1 MTPPGPG
8 GGTEELDV
16 SIVLP
21 VFNEQG
27 HLHAEIDRIRD
38 AMDASRFS
46 YEIIVIDDGSNDGS
60 GEALRSIEGI
70 RLVQFGTNRG
80 SGSARK
86 YGTQASRGRV
96 VVWTDVDMTYP
107 NHLIPELVEE
117 LEGHDQVVGARTT
130 EEGTHKAF
138 RVPAKWFIR
147 KLASYLA
154 QTKIP
159 DLNSGLRAFRRDV
172 ALQYINQLPP
182 GFSCVTTITMTFLAH
197 GYSVKYWPI
206 EYKERAGKSKFH
218 WWTDTRRYLLQVV
231 RMVLSYNP
239 LRVFLPLG
247 ILLTVL
253 GLAKLVYD
261 VSAHDFKVAINTLLI
276 LFAAFQVFVV
286 GMLADLIGRATRARD
301 EVQPAQVPLSLAVP
315 AVRAEGVSAPD
326 VVESAVR

>member
-46 YEIIVIDDGSNDGS
+46 YEIIVIDDGSDDGS
-60 GEALRSIEGI
+60 GEALRAVEGI
-70 RLVQFGTNRG
+70 RLIQFGTNRG

-86 YGTQASRGRV
+86 YGTQASRGRI

-117 LEGHDQVVGARTT
+117 LSGYDQVVGARTS
-130 EEGTHKAF
+130 EQGTHKAF

-154 QTKIP
+154 QTRIP

-172 ALQYINQLPP
+172 ALQYINQLPT

-206 EYKERAGKSKFH
+206 EYHERAGRSKFH
-218 WWTDTRRYLLQVV
+218 WWRDTHRYLLQVV
-231 RMVLSYNP
+231 RMIVSFNP
-239 LRVFLPLG
+239 LRLFLPLG
-247 ILLTVL
+247 LFLSVL
-253 GLAKLVYD
+253 GGA
-261 VSAHDFKVAINTLLI
+261 
-276 LFAAFQVFVV
+276 
-286 GMLADLIGRATRARD
+286 
-301 EVQPAQVPLSLAVP
+301 
-315 AVRAEGVSAPD
+315 
-326 VVESAVR
+326 